1 MLQVLEVVLGD
12 FVEVMLG
19 EDEDGEDHC
28 GVMEV
33 VELFEDD
40 QAWQHNS
47 KQTAIPC
54 MLCKNTSL
62 FCRVDKD
69 VV

>member
-1 MLQVLEVVLGD
+1 MTHAVPQVLEVVLGD

-33 VELFEDD
+33 VELFEDN

-47 KQTAIPC
+47 KQTAIP
-54 MLCKNTSL
+54 
-62 FCRVDKD
+62 
-69 VV
+69 